1 DRKPTRFWNLT
12 ANTIVTLQMSPA
24 GLGAWGRDQCEND
37 RDHEVD
43 HDERLRITDIAPGR
57 YDVRFRDKHDR
68 VCVVKNIE
76 VKDAEVYSMEE
87 KDLTGCGGWS
97 APPRLPLRIASNT
110 ASAATCSATSCTRK
124 IDAPAA
130 AAARATATVP
140 IGAASVPRAS
150 PSGISAPK

>member
-1 DRKPTRFWNLT
+1 MHRAALVALTLGLALAAALAADRKPTRFWNLT

-57 YDVRFRDKHDR
+57 YDVRFRDKTGR

-76 VKDAEVYSMEE
+76 VKDGEVFSIEE
-87 KDLTGCGGWS
+87 KDLTGC
-97 APPRLPLRIASNT
+97 
-110 ASAATCSATSCTRK
+110 
-124 IDAPAA
+124 
-130 AAARATATVP
+130 
-140 IGAASVPRAS
+140 
-150 PSGISAPK
+150 SG